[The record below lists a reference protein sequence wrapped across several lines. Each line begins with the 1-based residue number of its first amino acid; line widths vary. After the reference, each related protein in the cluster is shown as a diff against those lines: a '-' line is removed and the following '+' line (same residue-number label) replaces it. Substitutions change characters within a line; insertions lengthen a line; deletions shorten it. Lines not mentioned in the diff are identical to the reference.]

1 MPKFQYTARNLS
13 GGKVSGNVE
22 AEGEI
27 AAARLLEN
35 RELFPIDVWNPEAG
49 ESATSFRRRISS
61 RDLGVMYGQLS
72 DLLASGVPLLR
83 SLKSLVKSTVNKRL
97 AVVLREI
104 HNEVADGQSLHKSKA
119 GRQDIFPTLHTVM
132 VQAGERASFLDDVLE
147 SLSVFLERLDELQ
160 GKVLGA
166 LVYPSMLVLLGG
178 SVMIGALVFFVPKFE
193 PMLAGIDKPMPTEI
207 VFLLSESVRRY
218 WLIIAAGIGGL
229 IAFFWSVL
237 QSQAGKQAME
247 RWRLKIPVAGN
258 ALRMVAITR
267 FCRILGT
274 MLANGVPILQALAIS
289 RDATGSVLLAKNI
302 DEAIENV
309 RAGEP
314 LTEPL
319 KAGGMFPEQVI
330 AMISVAEE
338 SNQMQKVLLQIAD
351 SVERRTNQQ
360 VDQSVRLIEPAI
372 LSLVAAGIG
381 FLALGLLLPIFT
393 MASSLGQN
401 KNRLAKPNKMAWAR
415 LTFCS

>member
-35 RELFPIDVWNPEAG
+35 RELFPIDVWNSEAG

-104 HNEVADGQSLHKSKA
+104 HNEVADGQSLHESMA
-119 GRQDIFPTLHTVM
+119 GHQDIFPTLHTVM

-166 LVYPSMLVLLGG
+166 LVYPTMLVLLGG

-193 PMLAGIDKPMPTEI
+193 PMLAGMDKPMPTEI

-289 RDATGSVLLAKNI
+289 RDATGSALLAKNI

-360 VDQSVRLIEPAI
+360 VDQAVRLIEPAI
-372 LSLVAAGIG
+372 LCLVAAGIG

-393 MASSLGQN
+393 MASSLGQ
-401 KNRLAKPNKMAWAR
+401 
-415 LTFCS
+415 S

>member
-35 RELFPIDVWNPEAG
+35 RELFPIDVWNSEAG
-49 ESATSFRRRISS
+49 KSATSFRRRISS

-104 HNEVADGQSLHKSKA
+104 HNEVADGQSLHKSMA
-119 GRQDIFPTLHTVM
+119 GHQDIFPTLHTVM

-193 PMLAGIDKPMPTEI
+193 PMLAGMDKPMPTEI

-289 RDATGSVLLAKNI
+289 RDATGSALLAKNI

-360 VDQSVRLIEPAI
+360 VDQAVRLIEPAI
-372 LSLVAAGIG
+372 LCLVAAGIG

-393 MASSLGQN
+393 MASSLGQ
-401 KNRLAKPNKMAWAR
+401 
-415 LTFCS
+415 S

>member
-35 RELFPIDVWNPEAG
+35 RELFPIDVWNSEAG
-49 ESATSFRRRISS
+49 KSATSFRRRISS

-97 AVVLREI
+97 ADVLREI
-104 HNEVADGQSLHKSKA
+104 HNEVADGQSLHKSMA
-119 GRQDIFPTLHTVM
+119 GHQDIFPTLHTVM

-166 LVYPSMLVLLGG
+166 LVYPTMLVLLGG

-193 PMLAGIDKPMPTEI
+193 PMLAGMDKPMPTEI

-247 RWRLKIPVAGN
+247 RWRLKIPVAGT

-289 RDATGSVLLAKNI
+289 RDATGSALLAKNI

-360 VDQSVRLIEPAI
+360 VDQAVRLIEPAI
-372 LSLVAAGIG
+372 LCLVAVGIG

-393 MASSLGQN
+393 MASSLGQ
-401 KNRLAKPNKMAWAR
+401 
-415 LTFCS
+415 S

>member
-35 RELFPIDVWNPEAG
+35 RELFPIDVWNSEAG

-104 HNEVADGQSLHKSKA
+104 HNEVADGQSLHKSMA
-119 GRQDIFPTLHTVM
+119 GHQDVFPTLHTVM

-166 LVYPSMLVLLGG
+166 LVYPTMLVLLGG

-193 PMLAGIDKPMPTEI
+193 PMLAGMDKPMPTEI

-289 RDATGSVLLAKNI
+289 RDATGSALLAKNI

-360 VDQSVRLIEPAI
+360 VDQAVRLIEPAI
-372 LSLVAAGIG
+372 LCLVAAGIG

-393 MASSLGQN
+393 MASSLGQ
-401 KNRLAKPNKMAWAR
+401 
-415 LTFCS
+415 S

>member
-22 AEGEI
+22 AEGKI

-35 RELFPIDVWNPEAG
+35 RELFPIDVWSPEAG
-49 ESATSFRRRISS
+49 GSATSFRRRISS

-104 HNEVADGQSLHKSKA
+104 HNEVADGQSLHKSMA
-119 GRQDIFPTLHTVM
+119 GHQDIFPTLHTVM

-319 KAGGMFPEQVI
+319 KAGGMFPDQVI
-330 AMISVAEE
+330 AMISIAEE

-360 VDQSVRLIEPAI
+360 VDQAVRLIEPAI
-372 LSLVAAGIG
+372 LCLVAAGIG

-393 MASSLGQN
+393 MASSLGQ
-401 KNRLAKPNKMAWAR
+401 
-415 LTFCS
+415 S

>member
-1 MPKFQYTARNLS
+1 
-13 GGKVSGNVE
+13 
-22 AEGEI
+22 
-27 AAARLLEN
+27 
-35 RELFPIDVWNPEAG
+35 
-49 ESATSFRRRISS
+49 
-61 RDLGVMYGQLS
+61 
-72 DLLASGVPLLR
+72 
-83 SLKSLVKSTVNKRL
+83 
-97 AVVLREI
+97 
-104 HNEVADGQSLHKSKA
+104 
-119 GRQDIFPTLHTVM
+119 
-132 VQAGERASFLDDVLE
+132 
-147 SLSVFLERLDELQ
+147 
-160 GKVLGA
+160 
-166 LVYPSMLVLLGG
+166 MLVLLGG

-289 RDATGSVLLAKNI
+289 RDATGSALLAKNI

-360 VDQSVRLIEPAI
+360 VDQAVRLIEPAI
-372 LSLVAAGIG
+372 LCLVATGIG

-393 MASSLGQN
+393 MASSLGQ
-401 KNRLAKPNKMAWAR
+401 
-415 LTFCS
+415 S

>member
-35 RELFPIDVWNPEAG
+35 RELFPIDVWNSEAG

-104 HNEVADGQSLHKSKA
+104 HNEVADGQSLHKSMA
-119 GRQDIFPTLHTVM
+119 GHQDVFPTLHTVM

-193 PMLAGIDKPMPTEI
+193 PMLAGMDKPMPTEI

-289 RDATGSVLLAKNI
+289 RDATGSTLLAKNI

-360 VDQSVRLIEPAI
+360 VDQAVRLIEPAI
-372 LSLVAAGIG
+372 LCLVAAGIG

-393 MASSLGQN
+393 MASSLGQ
-401 KNRLAKPNKMAWAR
+401 
-415 LTFCS
+415 S

>member
-35 RELFPIDVWNPEAG
+35 RELFPIDVWNSEAG

-104 HNEVADGQSLHKSKA
+104 HNEVADGQSLHKSMA
-119 GRQDIFPTLHTVM
+119 GHQDIFPTLHTVM

-247 RWRLKIPVAGN
+247 RWRLKIPVAGT

-289 RDATGSVLLAKNI
+289 RDATGSALLAKNI

-360 VDQSVRLIEPAI
+360 VDQAVRLIEPAI
-372 LSLVAAGIG
+372 LCLVAAGIG

-393 MASSLGQN
+393 MASSLGQ
-401 KNRLAKPNKMAWAR
+401 
-415 LTFCS
+415 S

>member
-35 RELFPIDVWNPEAG
+35 RELFPIDVWNSEAG
-49 ESATSFRRRISS
+49 KSATSFRRRISS

-104 HNEVADGQSLHKSKA
+104 HNEVADGQSLHESMA
-119 GRQDIFPTLHTVM
+119 GHQDIFPTLHTVM

-166 LVYPSMLVLLGG
+166 LVYPTMLVLLGG

-193 PMLAGIDKPMPTEI
+193 PMLAGMDKPMPTEI

-237 QSQAGKQAME
+237 QSQAGKHAME

-289 RDATGSVLLAKNI
+289 RDATGSALLAKNI

-360 VDQSVRLIEPAI
+360 VDQAVRLIEPAI
-372 LSLVAAGIG
+372 LCLVAAGIG

-393 MASSLGQN
+393 MASSLGQ
-401 KNRLAKPNKMAWAR
+401 
-415 LTFCS
+415 S

>member
-35 RELFPIDVWNPEAG
+35 RELFPIDVWSPEAG
-49 ESATSFRRRISS
+49 GSATSFRRRISS

-104 HNEVADGQSLHKSKA
+104 HNEVADGQSLHKSMA
-119 GRQDIFPTLHTVM
+119 GHQDVFPTLHTVM

-247 RWRLKIPVAGN
+247 RWRLKIPVAGT

-289 RDATGSVLLAKNI
+289 RDATGSALLAKNI

-360 VDQSVRLIEPAI
+360 VDQAVRLIEPAI
-372 LSLVAAGIG
+372 LCLVAAGIG

-393 MASSLGQN
+393 MASSLGQ
-401 KNRLAKPNKMAWAR
+401 
-415 LTFCS
+415 S

>member
-35 RELFPIDVWNPEAG
+35 RELFPIDVWNSEAG

-104 HNEVADGQSLHKSKA
+104 HNEVADGQSLHESMA
-119 GRQDIFPTLHTVM
+119 GHQDIFPTLHTVM

-360 VDQSVRLIEPAI
+360 VDQAVRLIEPAI
-372 LSLVAAGIG
+372 LCLVAAGIG

-393 MASSLGQN
+393 MASSLGQ
-401 KNRLAKPNKMAWAR
+401 
-415 LTFCS
+415 S

>member
-35 RELFPIDVWNPEAG
+35 RELFPIDVWSPEAG

-104 HNEVADGQSLHKSKA
+104 HNEVADGQSLHESMA
-119 GRQDIFPTLHTVM
+119 GHQDIFPTLHTVM

-247 RWRLKIPVAGN
+247 RWRLKIPVAGT

-289 RDATGSVLLAKNI
+289 RDATGSALLAKNI

-360 VDQSVRLIEPAI
+360 VDQAVRLIEPAI
-372 LSLVAAGIG
+372 LCLVAVGIG

-393 MASSLGQN
+393 MASSLGQ
-401 KNRLAKPNKMAWAR
+401 
-415 LTFCS
+415 S